1 MIDRIY
7 IPTLGRPNEQV
18 TWDNLPTELKK
29 KVWFVIH
36 EKEEDLYDYDA
47 KYVQGLSEHIIPAKL
62 PKSIYNQCLNY
73 AKIVHN
79 ILISV
84 HS

>member
-36 EKEEDLYDYDA
+36 EKE
-47 KYVQGLSEHIIPAKL
+47 K
-62 PKSIYNQCLNY
+62 IYMIMMLT
-73 AKIVHN
+73 I
-79 ILISV
+79 
-84 HS
+84 

>member
-18 TWDNLPTELKK
+18 TWDNLPTELKE

-36 EKEEDLYDYDA
+36 QKVVD
-47 KYVQGLSEHIIPAKL
+47 
-62 PKSIYNQCLNY
+62 
-73 AKIVHN
+73 
-79 ILISV
+79 
-84 HS
+84 